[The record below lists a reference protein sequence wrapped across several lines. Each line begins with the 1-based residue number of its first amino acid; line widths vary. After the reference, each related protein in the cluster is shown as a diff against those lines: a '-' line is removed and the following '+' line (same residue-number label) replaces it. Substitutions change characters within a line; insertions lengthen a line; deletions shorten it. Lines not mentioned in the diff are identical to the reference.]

1 MAGRGLNGT
10 TDKIIIK
17 KNLNFKNVV
26 KIWGVVK
33 MKYKI
38 VLGICLM
45 FFGFIY
51 CQKEN
56 SHNYKSI
63 GTITGQDVRMCPSPC
78 CSGWFI
84 NIDSL
89 TYEFDTL
96 PTNSNINLEKETFP
110 FIVKLDWQLSN
121 IIECPNKRITIQKI
135 AKE

>member
-1 MAGRGLNGT
+1 
-10 TDKIIIK
+10 
-17 KNLNFKNVV
+17 
-26 KIWGVVK
+26 

-56 SHNYKSI
+56 NYNYKSI

-84 NIDSL
+84 KIDSL
-89 TYEFDTL
+89 TYEFDSL
-96 PTNSNINLEKETFP
+96 PNNSNINLQKETFP
-110 FIVKLDWQLSN
+110 LVVKLDWQLSN
-121 IIECPNKRITIQKI
+121 TPECPNKRITIQKI